1 MLFGGERPAEGT
13 LGKLLTE
20 RARFGQ
26 AVLVGSGNV
35 FGRLSRRRGDG
46 AAVLEVRFALEKE
59 DEEDDSSATAVAAKD
74 DSVLDNIGGEDDVD
88 SILADYEAAK

>member
-13 LGKLLTE
+13 LGELLTE

-35 FGRLSRRRGDG
+35 FGRLSGRQGDG
-46 AAVLEVRFALEKE
+46 AGALEVRFALEKE
-59 DEEDDSSATAVAAKD
+59 DKEEATD
-74 DSVLDNIGGEDDVD
+74 R
-88 SILADYEAAK
+88 